1 MQTINPAT
9 LSRADLI
16 AIRAES
22 ARQNDICRIAAGL
35 AKGKRKRQLA
45 AYASQ
50 HLRNAMAIDDYL
62 ASDAPQCA
70 PMTDAELLAELTGE

>member
-1 MQTINPAT
+1 MQTIDPAT
-9 LSRADLI
+9 LSRADAI
-16 AIRAES
+16 AMRDES
-22 ARQNDICRIAAGL
+22 ARQNELCRLAAGL
-35 AKGKRKRQLA
+35 AKGKRKRQFA

-70 PMTDAELLAELTGE
+70 PMTDDELLAELTG